1 MIFEWDEIKNETN
14 IKKHDGISFKIA
26 ARVFLDSKR
35 IEKYDEQHSTLEE
48 QRWNAIGLVEDVLFV
63 VFTERKKD
71 IIRLISAR
79 KANQEEINEYYS
91 NYDIR

>member
-63 VFTERKKD
+63 VFTERKND
-71 IIRLISAR
+71 IIRIISAR

>member
-63 VFTERKKD
+63 VFTERKND

-91 NYDIR
+91 NYDLR

>member
-1 MIFEWDEIKNETN
+1 MIFEWDEIKDETN

-63 VFTERKKD
+63 VFTERKND

>member
-1 MIFEWDEIKNETN
+1 MIFEWDEIKDGTN

-48 QRWNAIGLVEDVLFV
+48 QRWNAIGLVEDVL
-63 VFTERKKD
+63 
-71 IIRLISAR
+71 
-79 KANQEEINEYYS
+79 NEYYS

>member
-63 VFTERKKD
+63 VFTERKND
-71 IIRLISAR
+71 IIRIISAR
-79 KANQEEINEYYS
+79 KANQEEINEYYN

>member
-48 QRWNAIGLVEDVLFV
+48 QRWNAIGLVEDVPFV
-63 VFTERKKD
+63 VFTERKND
-71 IIRLISAR
+71 IIRIISAR

>member
-35 IEKYDEQHSTLEE
+35 REKYDEQHSTLEE

-63 VFTERKKD
+63 VFTERKND
-71 IIRLISAR
+71 IIRIISAR

>member
-63 VFTERKKD
+63 VFTERKND

>member
-1 MIFEWDEIKNETN
+1 MIFEWDEIKNENN

-35 IEKYDEQHSTLEE
+35 IEKYDEHHSTLEE

-63 VFTERKKD
+63 VFTERKND

>member
-26 ARVFLDSKR
+26 ARVFLDRKR

-48 QRWNAIGLVEDVLFV
+48 QRWNAIGLVEDVL
-63 VFTERKKD
+63 
-71 IIRLISAR
+71 
-79 KANQEEINEYYS
+79 NEYYS

>member
-1 MIFEWDEIKNETN
+1 MIFEWDEVKNETN
-14 IKKHDGISFKIA
+14 IKKHDGISFRIA
-26 ARVFLDSKR
+26 ARIFLDNKR
-35 IEKYDEQHSTLEE
+35 IEKYDEQHSTIEE

-63 VFTERKKD
+63 VFTERKNN